1 MPGISF
7 RKIVSFCELLNS
19 NLKTHL
25 ADMPHLQEESV
36 GLDALVTQAK
46 ALDNEQQLL
55 KGRLGELTR
64 LRREAELRGQDL
76 RSRVAAQLRGKLG
89 FKNENL
95 LGFGIPPRKRVR
107 KKPEKTADPKPVP
120 GDPVPRAKAAEQQPA
135 ASPGAGSVEIQ

>member
-25 ADMPHLQEESV
+25 ADMPHLQEESA

-55 KGRLGELTR
+55 KGRLGEITR

-107 KKPEKTADPKPVP
+107 KKTVDPKPVP
-120 GDPVPRAKAAEQQPA
+120 GDPVSLAKAAEQQPA
-135 ASPGAGSVEIQ
+135 VRPGAGSVEIQ